1 MKLVVFGA
9 SGQCGTHLVRLAA
22 AAGHAVT
29 AVVRAST
36 AFTAPDG
43 VRVTQGDVLD
53 PAFVAR
59 AVLGHDAVAS
69 CLGMRYRHPWARRD
83 SPDDFTPRATQHL
96 VSAMQAQGLK
106 RLAVISA
113 AGVGDSRPALNWPM
127 RVLLAT
133 SNVGVAY
140 AGLERTEDV
149 LRESALDWV
158 AVRPTTLTQGPRED
172 RVVVTARY
180 RAWDRIARE
189 DVAAFLLRQLEAP
202 TLAHRTPM
210 ITGGG

>member
-1 MKLVVFGA
+1 MVERIDNPHLILRSACRDVESLLGGA
-9 SGQCGTHLVRLAA
+9 L
-22 AAGHAVT
+22 
-29 AVVRAST
+29 
-36 AFTAPDG
+36 
-43 VRVTQGDVLD
+43 LD
-53 PAFVAR
+53 DR
-59 AVLGHDAVAS
+59 Q
-69 CLGMRYRHPWARRD
+69 R
-83 SPDDFTPRATQHL
+83 Q
-96 VSAMQAQGLK
+96 
-106 RLAVISA
+106 
-113 AGVGDSRPALNWPM
+113 
-127 RVLLAT
+127 
-133 SNVGVAY
+133 AY